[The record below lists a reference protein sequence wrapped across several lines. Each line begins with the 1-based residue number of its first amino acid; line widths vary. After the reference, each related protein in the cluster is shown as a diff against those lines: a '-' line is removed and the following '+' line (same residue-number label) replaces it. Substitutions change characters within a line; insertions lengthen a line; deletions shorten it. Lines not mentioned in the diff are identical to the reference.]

1 MHGRPDA
8 ASQQP
13 HPSTWLEGFVTWRP
27 KKTHPVLRTFS
38 LVWNS
43 FVKNTPWISVFTRRW
58 PVPRQKTDVYS
69 EDRGLGALKRMRDDG
84 IFVWWPW
91 LSTSYGYHFL
101 WEVCSKE
108 VLTTYF
114 FGGQFFFRGFNGGH
128 SLRNKIECSH
138 VILRWTGH
146 DQYNF
151 ALVDIF
157 CLCRDDSSNCCSW
170 PVSGWSRQS
179 FFVAWIWIILNPQNC
194 SQCFVDLFTTFLSWF
209 IPNLVERVKLRIP
222 FLALGPAS
230 ILLQSIFGGL
240 FVWNSGRSAVL
251 SATCWNLIFMNSFQ
265 LFVVFQRS
273 LGLVKVK
280 LCG

>member
-114 FGGQFFFRGFNGGH
+114 LGVSFFFPWLQWWAFPKKQDGNH
-128 SLRNKIECSH
+128 EPECSH

-146 DQYNF
+146 DQYNC

-157 CLCRDDSSNCCSW
+157 CLCPMTVRIAAAD
-170 PVSGWSRQS
+170 
-179 FFVAWIWIILNPQNC
+179 
-194 SQCFVDLFTTFLSWF
+194 QCQDGLD
-209 IPNLVERVKLRIP
+209 K
-222 FLALGPAS
+222 AS
-230 ILLQSIFGGL
+230 LLHEFGL
-240 FVWNSGRSAVL
+240 FWIPKTAANAL
-251 SATCWNLIFMNSFQ
+251 SICLQRFCLDSFQ
-265 LFVVFQRS
+265 ILWKEWNWES
-273 LGLVKVK
+273 HS
-280 LCG
+280 